1 MPPPPTNAGKKS
13 AAGAGAA
20 AKGGASAAAGSAGPK
35 SPTSRPETRGLPR
48 LPDAFWCRQDIV
60 KVKAGAPIKL
70 NVQFLPFALGDH
82 KCQLVLLDDQVGEFM
97 IDFAGVASKPALIET
112 FRWTIENRT
121 SIPRDFPVP
130 FRNAQ
135 VRGLGRGGAG
145 WCGMEVKSWPLEY
158 VRVLH
163 GHTDTCNDFSAL
175 LLFQKH
181 ISQKLFFGLARES
194 AVLLQVF
201 LMEKMRNT

>member
-1 MPPPPTNAGKKS
+1 MPPPPTNTGKKG

-20 AKGGASAAAGSAGPK
+20 AKGGASAAASSSGPK

-48 LPDAFWCRQDIV
+48 LPDAFWCRQDMV

-97 IDFAGVASKPALIET
+97 IDFAGVAARPALIET

-135 VRGLGRGGAG
+135 VRAEGRMGVQITAHQY
-145 WCGMEVKSWPLEY
+145 L
-158 VRVLH
+158 R
-163 GHTDTCNDFSAL
+163 
-175 LLFQKH
+175 
-181 ISQKLFFGLARES
+181 LFFIIFNFNFQIHAAKLCRGLEL
-194 AVLLQVF
+194 AVLFAVF
-201 LMEKMRNT
+201 